1 MIGAPQGV
9 NRIWLI
15 RRATPPLTVTFDSA
29 QMAKHLLHIGFL
41 LAIAALA
48 LKAAFMPPRMQVALR
63 PGESAA
69 LQNGVLALKRFS
81 VPKYPNGKPRQY
93 VSDVHMLSMGTVGD
107 AGSGQPR
114 AVHASISV
122 NHPLRWNG
130 WWIYQNSYDSA
141 HESYTV
147 LEAVRDPFLPLA
159 ALAGLLLLLGA
170 AMCVVASAGGFQA
183 NREFCVRSRVQDG
196 RDARSVVFT
205 RKGFATVCKFAAATA
220 VVMLPLWII
229 GKAVLAKEL
238 VPALQSPLLVP
249 HVGAYLVSYAILIF
263 AAFGIGVRLV
273 SFGFFMM
280 TLALVLGAVWG
291 KLCWGDWWQYDPKE
305 MWSLATWLTF
315 AAYLHFRN
323 NARVAQW
330 LLRFGALMIILT
342 LTWVNFS
349 RIFKGLHS
357 YV

>member
-1 MIGAPQGV
+1 
-9 NRIWLI
+9 
-15 RRATPPLTVTFDSA
+15 
-29 QMAKHLLHIGFL
+29 MAKHLLHIGFL
-41 LAIAALA
+41 LAIASLA
-48 LKAAFMPPRMQVALR
+48 LKAMFMPSRMRVALR

-69 LQNGVLALKRFS
+69 LQDGVLALKRFS
-81 VPKYPNGKPRQY
+81 VPKYPDGKPRQY
-93 VSDVHMLSMGTVGD
+93 VSDVHMLSMGKADD
-107 AGSGQPR
+107 AGSGRPR
-114 AVHASISV
+114 AEHASISV

-170 AMCVVASAGGFQA
+170 AMCVVSPAGGSRA
-183 NREFCVRSRVQDG
+183 SREHCVKDRVPNGLDERSAESSWMR
-196 RDARSVVFT
+196 
-205 RKGFATVCKFAAATA
+205 FATVFKFAAATA

-273 SFGFFMM
+273 PFGFFMM

-315 AAYLHFRN
+315 SAYLHFRHN
-323 NARVAQW
+323 VRVAQW

>member
-1 MIGAPQGV
+1 
-9 NRIWLI
+9 
-15 RRATPPLTVTFDSA
+15 
-29 QMAKHLLHIGFL
+29 MAKHLLHIGFL
-41 LAIAALA
+41 LAVASLA
-48 LKAAFMPPRMQVALR
+48 LKAIFMPPRMQVALR

-69 LQNGVLALKRFS
+69 LQDGVLALKRFS
-81 VPKYPNGKPRQY
+81 VPKYPDGKPRQY
-93 VSDVHMLSMGTVGD
+93 VSDVHMLSMANADG
-107 AGSGQPR
+107 AGGGQPQ
-114 AVHASISV
+114 AEHASISV

-159 ALAGLLLLLGA
+159 TLAGLLLLLGA
-170 AMCVVASAGGFQA
+170 ATCAVSSAGGFRA
-183 NREFCVRSRVQDG
+183 NRECVRRSGSDG
-196 RDARSVVFT
+196 QDARSEGHS
-205 RKGFATVCKFAAATA
+205 RMGFATACKFIAATA

-229 GKAVLAKEL
+229 ARAVLAKEL

-273 SFGFFMM
+273 PFGFFMM

-315 AAYLHFRN
+315 SAYLHFRR
-323 NARVAQW
+323 NARIGQW
-330 LLRFGALMIILT
+330 LLRFGALMIVLT

>member
-1 MIGAPQGV
+1 
-9 NRIWLI
+9 
-15 RRATPPLTVTFDSA
+15 
-29 QMAKHLLHIGFL
+29 MAKHLLHLGFL
-41 LAIAALA
+41 LAVAALA

-69 LQNGVLALKRFS
+69 LQDDVLALKRFS
-81 VPKYPNGKPRQY
+81 VPKYKSGKPRQY
-93 VSDVHMLSMGTVGD
+93 VSDVHVLSMGERNEGGEMRPKALHDT
-107 AGSGQPR
+107 
-114 AVHASISV
+114 ISV

-130 WWIYQNSYDSA
+130 WWIYQNSYDSV

-147 LEAVRDPFLPLA
+147 LEAVRDPFLPIA
-159 ALAGLLLLLGA
+159 VLAGLLLLIGA
-170 AMCVVASAGGFQA
+170 AMQCLSGWKSRSCLGGECAPAA
-183 NREFCVRSRVQDG
+183 NG
-196 RDARSVVFT
+196 LA
-205 RKGFATVCKFAAATA
+205 AVCRFAAATA
-220 VVMLPLWII
+220 VVLLPLWIV
-229 GKAVLAKEL
+229 GRAVLAKEL

-263 AAFGIGVRLV
+263 AAFGIGMRLV
-273 SFGFFMM
+273 PFGFFLM

-291 KLCWGDWWQYDPKE
+291 KICWGDWWQYDPKE

-315 AAYLHFRN
+315 SAYFHFRHR
-323 NARVAQW
+323 ACVGKW